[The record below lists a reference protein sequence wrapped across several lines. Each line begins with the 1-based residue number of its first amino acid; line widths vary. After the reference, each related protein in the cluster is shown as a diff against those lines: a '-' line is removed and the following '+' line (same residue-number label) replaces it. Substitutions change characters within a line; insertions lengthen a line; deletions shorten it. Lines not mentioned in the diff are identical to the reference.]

1 MQYKLTT
8 RSFTGVVLVTH
19 SDSTIPTAEQSH
31 LPTRPLLGDLAVLLA
46 AAFFA
51 VYVVFLKVRVG
62 DEDRADM
69 QLMLG

>member
-1 MQYKLTT
+1 M
-8 RSFTGVVLVTH
+8 GVVLVTH
-19 SDSTIPTAEQSH
+19 SDSNISTSEGSH
-31 LPTRPLLGDLAVLLA
+31 LPTRPVLGDFCVLVA